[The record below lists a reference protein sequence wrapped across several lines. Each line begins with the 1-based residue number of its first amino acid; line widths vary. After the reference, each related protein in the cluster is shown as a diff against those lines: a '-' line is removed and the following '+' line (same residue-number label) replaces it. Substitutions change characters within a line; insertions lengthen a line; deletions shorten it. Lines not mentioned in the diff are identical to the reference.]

1 MAASSTARSYC
12 KFIWTEQ
19 QICNSWIFLSQSLNI
34 LFKRWSAVNN
44 WKIETESQAWAG
56 QAMQCNYVYNE
67 VRRTK
72 GLLFSHISAL
82 CYSLTY
88 SLTRGAQQSGDA
100 VHGRLT
106 HCHKAC
112 NDQKC
117 NTTTRCKQVSNPC
130 SFSLHANVHLSC
142 TQTSPCASL
151 WVILK
156 PH

>member
-1 MAASSTARSYC
+1 
-12 KFIWTEQ
+12 
-19 QICNSWIFLSQSLNI
+19 
-34 LFKRWSAVNN
+34 
-44 WKIETESQAWAG
+44 
-56 QAMQCNYVYNE
+56 MQCNYNYVYNE

-100 VHGRLT
+100 VNSRVT

-117 NTTTRCKQVSNPC
+117 NTTTHCKQVSNPC

-142 TQTSPCASL
+142 TQTRPVHHCD
-151 WVILK
+151 LK
-156 PH
+156 ATLRTEQVCSYSYTSI

>member
-34 LFKRWSAVNN
+34 IFKRWSAVNN
-44 WKIETESQAWAG
+44 WKIETESQAWGG

-88 SLTRGAQQSGDA
+88 SLTRGAQQSGEA
-100 VHGRLT
+100 VHSRVT

-117 NTTTRCKQVSNPC
+117 NTTTRCALELHSNKPLCITVSDLKATLRTEQVC
-130 SFSLHANVHLSC
+130 SYSY
-142 TQTSPCASL
+142 TS
-151 WVILK
+151 I
-156 PH
+156 